1 MKLCAH
7 FGVAV
12 LFSMWLSG
20 WALGLTAPVFGPASA
35 VTALN
40 GSSTVSDVDDSI
52 SADGLIF
59 VLDSNRA
66 GGGRLLY
73 EATRPNIASGFSTPT
88 EGIFAGLD
96 GTVSGANGVESGIIS
111 PDELQV
117 FYTVETFNPVGSQM
131 YEATRATTAANFG
144 NPQALTNLQIDS
156 SLYFPAYISADD
168 DRFYY
173 SNSNGQLFVTSR
185 SNSSS
190 AFGTPTSAPFVNFPY
205 EEGLTMTPDELQ
217 VYAGSGSGIVWSSR
231 SSTAVAFPTPVAVSS
246 ITVPG
251 SNFSPI
257 IFGNTLYFDNGG
269 VNHIYSAVAVPEPGF
284 GWVFMGVCFA
294 AIYRRPV
301 RRVG

>member
-1 MKLCAH
+1 MKSGTY
-7 FGVAV
+7 FGLVTLV
-12 LFSMWLSG
+12 LVGFSRVT
-20 WALGLTAPVFGPASA
+20 LGLTAPVFGPAAA

-52 SADGLIF
+52 SANGLTF

-73 EATRPNIASGFSTPT
+73 EAIRPNTASAFSTPT

-96 GTVSGANGVESGIIS
+96 GTVSGANGVESGVIS

-131 YEATRATTAANFG
+131 YEATRATTTANFG
-144 NPQALTNLQIDS
+144 NPQALTNLQIDN
-156 SLYFPAYISADD
+156 SLYFPAYISADG
-168 DRFYY
+168 DRLYY

-185 SNSSS
+185 SSSSS
-190 AFGTPTSAPFVNFPY
+190 AFGTPSSSPFVNFPF
-205 EEGLTMTPDELQ
+205 EEGLTMSPDELQ
-217 VYAGSGSGIVWSSR
+217 VFAGSGAGIVWSSR
-231 SSTAVAFPTPVAVSS
+231 SSTAVAFPTPVPVSS

-269 VNHIYSAVAVPEPGF
+269 VNHIFSAVTVPEPAF
-284 GWVFMGVCFA
+284 GWLFMSVALA
-294 AIYRRPV
+294 AIYKRPV